1 MWDQRYSDEEYAFG
15 TEPNDFLRSVL
26 MLLPDGKALCIG
38 DGEGRNGV
46 WLAEQGLAVTSVDAS
61 GVGLEKARA
70 LAHQR
75 GVAIATVH
83 MDLADFVIER
93 ETWDVIVSIFCHLP
107 PPLRQRVH
115 RAAVAGLRPNGM
127 FVLEAY
133 TPEQIAYGTGGPPTA
148 ELTMNL
154 QALHQELAG
163 LKLLHAEELEREVH
177 EGRYHNGHSAVVQ
190 LLAIKEGTP

>member
-1 MWDQRYSDEEYAFG
+1 MWDERYSEDEYAFG

-26 MLLPDGKALCIG
+26 RLLPDGKALCLG

-61 GVGLEKARA
+61 GVGLGKARA

-83 MDLADFVIER
+83 MDLADFIIER
-93 ETWDVIVSIFCHLP
+93 GAWDVIVSIFCHLP

-115 RAAVAGLRPNGM
+115 RDVVAGLRPGGM

-133 TPEQIAYGTGGPPTA
+133 TPEQIVFGTGGPPTA

-154 QALHQELAG
+154 DALRQELAG
-163 LKLLHAEELEREVH
+163 LKLLRAEEMEREVH
-177 EGRYHNGHSAVVQ
+177 EGRYHNGRSAVVQ
-190 LLAIKEGTP
+190 VLALREGAV